1 MDAIDAGVSSRQ
13 QQDFLSTT
21 DLEDFTREKN
31 WHQVAANYL
40 IIYLITIT
48 ITITITIINA
58 YTILTS
64 YFFI

>member
-48 ITITITIINA
+48 ITIINA